1 MTFAKR
7 VLATSPHKR
16 STPNTIVRMTSEVK
30 AEITDTIVY
39 LSTFSP

>member
-1 MTFAKR
+1 MTLAKS

-16 STPNTIVRMTSEVK
+16 STPNTIVRIASEVN